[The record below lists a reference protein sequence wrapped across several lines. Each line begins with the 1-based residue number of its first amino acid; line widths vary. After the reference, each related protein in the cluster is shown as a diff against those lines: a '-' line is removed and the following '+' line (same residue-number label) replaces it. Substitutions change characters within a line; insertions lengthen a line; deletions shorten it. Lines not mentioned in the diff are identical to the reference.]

1 MESIK
6 KGWNKLTG
14 KSTVQEQE
22 EDIFAES
29 WFDSL
34 FQKDDYSC
42 FSSCKIPFKIRM
54 AIIAILTLF
63 GLIALLSSFTFI
75 LIPMKFAKTFT
86 VGNICIL
93 LATMFMRSIKSQ
105 INSLFADKPKLIA
118 FVVYIL
124 SIMLVLFTALKL
136 KSFILTLPAI
146 IIEIIALM
154 YYLLSYI
161 PYGQQL
167 LTNCL
172 KSCGNC
178 LCTKK

>member
-93 LATMFMRSIKSQ
+93 LATMFMRS
-105 INSLFADKPKLIA
+105 A